1 MFRRSRNSRPAEYRL
16 AATSAG
22 LVCSSLASA
31 RWFQNARF
39 GTRHGSARCCLMSKP
54 KLKKQ
59 REKFRR
65 PLPDWM
71 AKSLRSLA
79 QSSAWL
85 RWPAAL
91 VLIMAGVFGF
101 LPILGFWMVP
111 LGFVLIVQD
120 IPPLREPLTRLFAY
134 IDRKWPA

>member
-1 MFRRSRNSRPAEYRL
+1 
-16 AATSAG
+16 
-22 LVCSSLASA
+22 
-31 RWFQNARF
+31 
-39 GTRHGSARCCLMSKP
+39 MSKP

-65 PLPDWM
+65 RLPDWM

-101 LPILGFWMVP
+101 LPVLGFWMVP
-111 LGFVLIVQD
+111 LGLVLIVQD

-134 IDRKWPA
+134 IERKWPA